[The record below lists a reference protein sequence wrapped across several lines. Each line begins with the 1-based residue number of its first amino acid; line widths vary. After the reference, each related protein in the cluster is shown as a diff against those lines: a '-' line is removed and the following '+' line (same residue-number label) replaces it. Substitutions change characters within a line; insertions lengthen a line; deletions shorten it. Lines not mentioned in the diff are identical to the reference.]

1 MSSRRPP
8 QPSNRHKN
16 KEIGALINEYS
27 FLKGWAREKEASHII
42 RKLGS
47 CVKPIMRKRGWKVGV
62 LAEFYP
68 DERNLLGIVLS
79 LVVDVLLIAHRLKCQ
94 SWSIHLCSS
103 TPT

>member
-1 MSSRRPP
+1 MQKISSRRPP

-16 KEIGALINEYS
+16 KEIGALIDEYS
-27 FLKGWAREKEASHII
+27 FLKGWAREKESSHII

-68 DERNLLGIVLS
+68 EERNLLGNVTLH
-79 LVVDVLLIAHRLKCQ
+79 LHRCITYDRSRLEC
-94 SWSIHLCSS
+94 
-103 TPT
+103 